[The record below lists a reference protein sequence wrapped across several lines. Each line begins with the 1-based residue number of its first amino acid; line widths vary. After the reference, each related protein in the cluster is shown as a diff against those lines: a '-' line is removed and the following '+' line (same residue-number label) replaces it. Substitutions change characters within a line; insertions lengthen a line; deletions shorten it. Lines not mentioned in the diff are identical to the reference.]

1 MEQFIVSARKYRPDN
16 FRSVVGQEHITS
28 TLLNAISRNQL
39 SHAYLFCG
47 PRGVGKTTCARI
59 IAKTIN
65 CLTPTATHE
74 ACGKCDS
81 CRAFEESASFNIYE
95 LDAASN
101 NSVDNIRSL
110 NEQVRIPPQVGK
122 YSIYIIDEVH
132 MLSTAAFNAFLKTL
146 EEPPHYVIFILAT
159 TEKHKILPTIISRC
173 QVYEFKH
180 ISVGDVVG
188 YLKYISAE
196 EGVTY
201 DEESLNII
209 AQKAG
214 GCMRDAL
221 SMFDK
226 VVTFC
231 NSKLS
236 LSGVSQALN
245 ILDYD
250 TYFSFV
256 ELLLAAN
263 YNGALIAFDEVL
275 KRGFDPITFI
285 AGLSR
290 HLRDMLVA
298 KDSRTLSLLG
308 VSDTL
313 AARYSTQAAA
323 CSAHFIFSAL
333 DIFATTESSLRYAI
347 NQRLTTELALL
358 KVCNGVTPFV
368 GSTTVVTKEVIEQV
382 TAAPKVVEVEA
393 PKVES
398 VEPPQIE
405 VETPK
410 TEEPVAVKVGNS
422 TKAAKS
428 SGLGSSLGIPRLN
441 TLTAVTSNNETEKK
455 ADAADELLAENFTIA
470 ESDIEKVMAGCKIFA
485 SKIQARNPRVS
496 LAFEEA
502 RVESGELVVPVP
514 NKILMDEIY
523 AKKSQTC
530 DYLSKCANMKIY
542 NFRVSVEQI
551 EIEEKKIL
559 IRNEDKYKHL
569 LDENPKLHTLT
580 EKIGLEF
587 K

>member
-1 MEQFIVSARKYRPDN
+1 MEQFVVSARKYRPDN

-28 TLLNAISRNQL
+28 TLLNAISRKQL

-65 CLTPTATHE
+65 CLNPTDTYE
-74 ACGKCDS
+74 ACGECES
-81 CRAFEESASFNIYE
+81 CRAFAENASFNIYE

-101 NSVDNIRSL
+101 NSVENIRSL

-122 YSIYIIDEVH
+122 YAIYIIDEVH

-180 ISVGDVVG
+180 IGVEDVVG
-188 YLKYISAE
+188 YLKYIASE

-231 NSKLS
+231 DSNLT
-236 LSGVSQALN
+236 LSGVSSALN
-245 ILDYD
+245 LLDYD

-256 ELLLAAN
+256 SLLVSAN
-263 YNGALIAFDEVL
+263 YNEALIALDAVL
-275 KRGFDPITFI
+275 KRGFDTITFLS
-285 AGLSR
+285 GLSR

-298 KDSRTLSLLG
+298 RDSRTLPLLG
-308 VSDTL
+308 VSSSL
-313 AARYSTQAAA
+313 AARYSKQAGE
-323 CSAHFIFSAL
+323 CTPQFIFSAL
-333 DIFATTESSLRYAI
+333 DILGSAESSLRYAI
-347 NQRLTTELALL
+347 NQRLTTELAIL
-358 KVCNGVTPFV
+358 KVCNSVTPF
-368 GSTTVVTKEVIEQV
+368 I
-382 TAAPKVVEVEA
+382 APVVEVATMPVESKPNVVEEVA
-393 PKVES
+393 PKVE
-398 VEPPQIE
+398 VKPKAKEQIKS
-405 VETPK
+405 TPK
-410 TEEPVAVKVGNS
+410 
-422 TKAAKS
+422 
-428 SGLGSSLGIPRLN
+428 SGVSLGIPRLSALS
-441 TLTAVTSNNETEKK
+441 TVNN
-455 ADAADELLAENFTIA
+455 DAENDKASQKAQEDNLSENFAI
-470 ESDIEKVMAGCKIFA
+470 EDNQIDIVLDGCKLFA
-485 SKIQARNPRVS
+485 SKIEARNPRVS
-496 LAFEEA
+496 LAFRDA
-502 RVESGELVVPVP
+502 RIENKQLIIPVP
-514 NKILMDEIY
+514 NKILRDEIY

-530 DYLSKCANMKIY
+530 DYLSKCIEGIKIY
-542 NFRVSVEQI
+542 NFIVSVEQI

-559 IRNEDKYKHL
+559 VRNEDKYKHL
-569 LDENPKLHTLT
+569 LDENPKLHMLT
-580 EKIGLEF
+580 EKINLEF